1 MIWEMVIASCND
13 DVRGDSVALELSD
26 GVLGWLGFIFIG
38 TRDIWNEGN
47 VDEANVFFLVF

>member
-26 GVLGWLGFIFIG
+26 GVLGWLGLIFIG
-38 TRDIWNEGN
+38 TRDIWDEGN